1 VTVDHFIFLWRV
13 VDNSLVFKDFFTGLR
28 LYSIDRDRIK
38 RSLSVVDI
46 KKDGCLSPEFSQ

>member
-1 VTVDHFIFLWRV
+1 MTVDHFIFLWRV